1 MADHNRPP
9 IELPKEPIHRFIA
22 PIDRFMH
29 IEAASGVVLVL
40 AAAVAL
46 VLANS
51 QFADA
56 FLGFWHTEI
65 GFSVGSVDIHHSL
78 QHWINDGLMAIFF
91 FVVGLEIKRE
101 LVTGELRDIRRASLP
116 LAAAIGGMIVP
127 ALIYLALIGS
137 GEGSHGWGI
146 PMATDIAFVVGCMAL
161 LGRRVPLILRVMI
174 LSLAIVDDIGA
185 ILVIAIGYTDH
196 LNLTALLL
204 GIVGIGIVSGAARV
218 GVRSLL
224 VYTILGLGVWF
235 AFEQSGIHATIAGV
249 ILGLMTPA
257 RAWVGEGLFAEL
269 VDRANEMVHG
279 GGMTGMTHRAY
290 KVRRIQRAARE
301 TIPPIEYLE
310 SVLHPWV
317 SFGIMPLFAL
327 ANAGVPIQIS
337 YFGDPIAL
345 AVMAGLVVGKPIG
358 VMLGSWIAVRAVLK
372 QLPEGLTWGS
382 IFGGGVLAG
391 IGFTMALFIAE
402 LAKLGSE
409 LAAAKVGILTG
420 SAIAAIG
427 GMFILIAV
435 LPKPGT
441 DSDE

>member
-1 MADHNRPP
+1 MADHRPSG
-9 IELPKEPIHRFIA
+9 IELPWEPIHRLTV

-40 AAAVAL
+40 AAAAAL
-46 VLANS
+46 FLANS

-65 GFSVGSVDIHHSL
+65 GLSIGAVDIHHSL

-101 LVTGELRDIRRASLP
+101 MVTGELRDIRRAALP
-116 LAAAIGGMIVP
+116 LTAAIGGMVVP

-146 PMATDIAFVVGCMAL
+146 PMATDIAFVVGCLAL
-161 LGRRVPLILRVMI
+161 LGRRVPLILRVML

-185 ILVIAIGYTDH
+185 ILVIAIGYTDEI
-196 LNLTALLL
+196 NLTALLL
-204 GIVGIGIVSGAARV
+204 GLVGIGIVSGAARA
-218 GVRSLL
+218 GVRSFL
-224 VYTILGLGVWF
+224 VYTVLGLGVWF
-235 AFEQSGIHATIAGV
+235 AFEQSGVHATIAGV
-249 ILGLMTPA
+249 ILGMMTPA
-257 RAWVGEGLFAEL
+257 RSRVGEGLFAEM
-269 VDRANEMVHG
+269 VDRVNEVLHG
-279 GGMTGMTHRAY
+279 GGMEAMTHRAY

-301 TIPPIEYLE
+301 TIPPVEYLE
-310 SVLHPWV
+310 SILHPWV

-327 ANAGVPIQIS
+327 ANAGVPIEMS

-345 AVMAGLVVGKPIG
+345 AVIAGLVVGKPVG
-358 VMLGSWIAVRAVLK
+358 VMLGSWVAVRTVLK
-372 QLPEGLTWGS
+372 QLPEGLTWPS

-420 SAIAAIG
+420 SAIAAIV
-427 GMFILIAV
+427 GMLLLIAV
-435 LPKPGT
+435 LPKPGAA
-441 DSDE
+441 SEE